1 MFVRNLDWPEPC
13 IEKIG
18 LRMEIMTIPIWEY
31 EEISKDQIIDLKNDT
46 NLIPDKCLQFLPS

>member
-46 NLIPDKCLQFLPS
+46 NLIPD